1 MEREDFI
8 EYLANTVSAMFNYNQ
23 TKKLIDY
30 FLSIYGL
37 YKMRGI
43 AMSADKIYRYVIR
56 AVKLP
61 YRQQVILYS
70 IFSDYSMLTH
80 EEKGK
85 FLYILIEK
93 MLDKMLE
100 EADEA
105 SNKPR
110 PF

>member
-8 EYLANTVSAMFNYNQ
+8 EYLANSASAIFDHNQ

-37 YKMRGI
+37 YKMRGVT
-43 AMSADKIYRYVIR
+43 MSADKIYRYIIR
-56 AVKLP
+56 SVKLP

-85 FLYILIEK
+85 FLYVLIEK
-93 MLDKMLE
+93 MIDKLLE
-100 EADEA
+100 GADEA
-105 SNKPR
+105 DNKPR
-110 PF
+110 IF